1 MSVNVYL
8 QGVKMELDGKKI
20 NFMGDSITEGYGA
33 SGKDRIFSSLI
44 AVDTGAVCRNYGIAG
59 TRISRQR
66 KPSADPDWDRDFCS
80 RVTEM
85 DADADIVIVLG
96 GTNDFG
102 HGDAPF
108 GSFEDKTSDTFRGAL
123 NVLYTSLIERY
134 PGKIIVIATPLH
146 RCDEEWRRP
155 DSGADL
161 RAYVGA
167 IRKAAEYYSLPV
179 LDLWAM
185 SGLQPNLPVI
195 QEKFMPDKLHPN
207 DAGHRIIADRIIGCL
222 KML

>member
-1 MSVNVYL
+1 MSVNVYS

-108 GSFEDKTSDTFRGAL
+108 GSFDDKTSDTFCGAL
-123 NVLYTSLIERY
+123 NVLCTNLIERY

-146 RCDEEWRRP
+146 RCDEEWRHP
-155 DSGADL
+155 DSDADL

-207 DAGHRIIADRIIGCL
+207 DAGHRIIADRIIGFL
-222 KML
+222 KSL